1 MNHDQNFKNL
11 ILDYPYQALAFFAPD
26 EAGDGLPDA
35 KIVPVR
41 QEQLKERLGDRFRE
55 LDVPL
60 LVEWPDGRR
69 EALLFVVEEQSDPQ
83 RFSIHRL
90 AHYCIDLSDM
100 LKTERVVP
108 VVIFLRGGP
117 RRRELVLGG
126 DRHIYLSFRFLSC
139 ELATI
144 PYEQFRESDNIVARI
159 NLPNMHVAPKR
170 KVEAYASA
178 MRGLVS
184 LESDPEKQLKYFD
197 FIDIYADLDDN
208 ERARYEREYPEE
220 AEIMGTF
227 SERYIQQG
235 IEQGM
240 ERGEQL
246 GVRKGEAKVLLTL
259 LQLKF
264 GDVPES
270 VRAAI
275 DEADAETLLRWS
287 TRVLTAT
294 NLDEVIADDR

>member
-1 MNHDQNFKNL
+1 MSHDQNFKNL
-11 ILDYPYQALAFFAPD
+11 ILDYPQAALAFFAPD
-26 EAGDGLPDA
+26 EAADGLQGT
-35 KIVPVR
+35 KVLPVR

-69 EALLFVVEEQSDPQ
+69 EALLFVVEEESDPQ
-83 RFSIHRL
+83 RFSLHRL
-90 AHYCIDLSDM
+90 AHYCLDLSDL
-100 LKTERVVP
+100 LKTDRVVP
-108 VVIFLRGGP
+108 VVIFLRGKP
-117 RRRELVLGG
+117 QRHELLLGG
-126 DRHIYLSFRFLSC
+126 DRHTYLSFRFLSC
-139 ELATI
+139 ELATL
-144 PYEQFRESDNIVARI
+144 PYERFRESDNIVARI
-159 NLPNMHVAPKR
+159 NLPNMLVAR
-170 KVEAYASA
+170 EDRVEAYASA
-178 MRGLVS
+178 LRGLVG
-184 LESDPEKQLKYFD
+184 LERDPEKQLKYFD

-235 IEQGM
+235 M

-246 GVRKGEAKVLLTL
+246 GVRKGEARVLLTQ

-270 VRAAI
+270 VRTAI
-275 DEADAETLLRWS
+275 DEADADTLLRWS
-287 TRVLTAT
+287 TQVLAAT
-294 NLDEVIADDR
+294 TLDEVLASNG

>member
-1 MNHDQNFKNL
+1 
-11 ILDYPYQALAFFAPD
+11 
-26 EAGDGLPDA
+26 
-35 KIVPVR
+35 
-41 QEQLKERLGDRFRE
+41 
-55 LDVPL
+55 
-60 LVEWPDGRR
+60 
-69 EALLFVVEEQSDPQ
+69 LLFVVEEQSDPQ

-90 AHYCIDLSDM
+90 AHYCLDLSDM
-100 LKTERVVP
+100 LKTQRVVP

-117 RRRELVLGG
+117 RQRELVLGG
-126 DRHIYLSFRFLSC
+126 DRHTFLSFRFLSC

-159 NLPNMHVAPKR
+159 NLPNMHVTPKH

-178 MRGLVS
+178 TRGLVS

-220 AEIMGTF
+220 VEIMGTF
-227 SERYIQQG
+227 SERYIQ
-235 IEQGM
+235 QGM

-246 GVRKGEAKVLLTL
+246 GVRKGEARVLLTQL
-259 LQLKF
+259 HLKF
-264 GDVPES
+264 GNVPES
-270 VRAAI
+270 VRVAI

-294 NLDEVIADDR
+294 NFEEVIADDC